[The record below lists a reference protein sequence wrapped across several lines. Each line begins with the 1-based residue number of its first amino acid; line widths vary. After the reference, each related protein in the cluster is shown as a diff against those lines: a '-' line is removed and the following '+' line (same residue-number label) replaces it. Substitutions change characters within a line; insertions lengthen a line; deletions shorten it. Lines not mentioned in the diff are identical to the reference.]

1 VEDAA
6 ALDRAAP
13 GALGLSGEVRRLLL
27 RAPNWLGDAVLS
39 LAALRDLRRN
49 FPAARVEVLARP
61 RVAGLYE
68 AVPEVAAARDGFDLA
83 VLFPNS
89 FGSALAL
96 RAAGVGQRWG
106 YATDGRAWL
115 LTRSAAVPRAVGGRS
130 QVYYYRAMLGAIGLR
145 VSAAPDTSLRCPEAW
160 SARGA
165 ALLGGEGPWIG
176 LAPGAFFGS
185 AKRWLPER
193 YAAAADLVA
202 RRLGARV
209 AVLGAA
215 AERSIGETAAAAMR
229 AETRVLCGETGFAEL
244 VGVISRL
251 RVLLSNDS
259 GPMHLA
265 AALGVPV
272 VAVFGPTDWRE
283 TAPAGPGAWRLVREP
298 VHCSPCLLRECPID
312 HRCMRRVTVARVA
325 EEAQALLGIA

>member
-1 VEDAA
+1 V
-6 ALDRAAP
+6 
-13 GALGLSGEVRRLLL
+13 SVEVRRLLV

-39 LAALRDLRRN
+39 LPALRDLRRN

-68 AVPEVAAARDGFDLA
+68 AVEEVDGVGTSADFRGDVAAARGGFDAA

-96 RAAGVGQRWG
+96 RVAGIAERWG

-115 LTRSAAVPRAVGGRS
+115 LTRRARVPRAVRGRS

-145 VSAAPDTSLRCPEAW
+145 VTATPDASIRCPPAW
-160 SARGA
+160 CERAA
-165 ALLGGEGPWIG
+165 ALLGDEASAGPWIG
-176 LAPGAFFGS
+176 LSPGAFFGA

-202 RRLGARV
+202 RRLGAGV
-209 AVLGAA
+209 VILGAA
-215 AERSIGETAAAAMR
+215 AERAIGEAIASAMR
-229 AETRVLCGETGFAEL
+229 GPVRVLCGETGFPEL
-244 VGVISRL
+244 LGVLSRL

-283 TAPAGPGAWRLVREP
+283 TAPVGPGAWRLVREP

-312 HRCMRRVTVARVA
+312 HRCMRRVTAARVA

>member
-1 VEDAA
+1 M
-6 ALDRAAP
+6 R
-13 GALGLSGEVRRLLL
+13 GEVRRLLL

-39 LAALRDLRRN
+39 LPALRDLRRN
-49 FPAARVEVLARP
+49 FPAARLEVLARP

-68 AVPEVAAARDGFDLA
+68 AVTEVDAVTRSGDFRGDVAAARTGFDLA

-89 FGSALAL
+89 FGSALAV
-96 RAAGVGQRWG
+96 RAAGVPERWG

-115 LTRSAAVPRAVGGRS
+115 LTRHAAVPRAICGRS

-145 VSAAPDTSLRCPEAW
+145 VTAAPDTSLACPPEW

-165 ALLGGEGPWIG
+165 ALLADEGPWIG
-176 LAPGAFFGS
+176 LSPGASFGS

-209 AVLGAA
+209 AILGAA
-215 AERSIGETAAAAMR
+215 AERPIGEKVASATSAP
-229 AETRVLCGETGFAEL
+229 TRVLCGETGFAEL
-244 VGVISRL
+244 LGVVSRL
-251 RVLLSNDS
+251 GVLVSNDS

-283 TAPAGPGAWRLVREP
+283 TAPAGPGEWRLVREP

-312 HRCMRRVTVARVA
+312 HRCMRRVTAARVA